1 MASGLNIIFG
11 VIGSLA
17 IISNCLLLVVIFQNK
32 SMLTKP
38 YNTLVLSLAITDLI
52 TGIGILA
59 TPVYVVGPDSISV
72 PPGGFGQFFCRVI
85 FSQYLVF
92 TLGIVSVYT
101 VTCMAIDRW
110 LAVARPTKYKT
121 TLTRPRV
128 NICVVCIWAL
138 SVLLNTPHLLEMK
151 ATTSPD
157 NEPQCEWVVLTHGTT
172 RRVVAILEFSGKFFL
187 PLLTASVTILSLNNH
202 VKSSPALFQTNR
214 GKAGLRLIRMCMLTA
229 IVLGVCWFP
238 NQLYYMLFK
247 YDITELD
254 TPMHHFTVVLCMLNS
269 CVNPLIYCISNKTY
283 RRHFC
288 LLVCPWYRDR
298 IIALEQTGS
307 DPHSVANELRISKVY
322 GPAVMSVTNSTHA

>member
-1 MASGLNIIFG
+1 M
-11 VIGSLA
+11 
-17 IISNCLLLVVIFQNK
+17 
-32 SMLTKP
+32 
-38 YNTLVLSLAITDLI
+38 
-52 TGIGILA
+52 
-59 TPVYVVGPDSISV
+59 YVVGPDSISV
-72 PPGGFGQFFCRVI
+72 PPGGFGQFFCRI
-85 FSQYLVF
+85 MFSQYLVF

-121 TLTRPRV
+121 ILTKPRV

-151 ATTSPD
+151 ATTGPD
-157 NEPQCEWVVLTHGTT
+157 NKPQCEWIVLTRGTT
-172 RRVVAILEFSGKFFL
+172 RRVVAIFEFSGKFFL
-187 PLLTASVTILSLNNH
+187 PLLTATATILSLNNH

-214 GKAGLRLIRMCMLTA
+214 GKAGLRLLRMCMLTA

-269 CVNPLIYCISNKTY
+269 CLNPLIYCISNKTY
-283 RRHFC
+283 RRQFS
-288 LLVCPWYRDR
+288 LLLCPWCRDR
-298 IIALEQTGS
+298 VMAMEQTGS
-307 DPHSVANELRISKVY
+307 DTQTMEVNELRISKVF
-322 GPAVMSVTNSTHA
+322 GPAVMSVTNITNA

>member
-1 MASGLNIIFG
+1 M
-11 VIGSLA
+11 
-17 IISNCLLLVVIFQNK
+17 
-32 SMLTKP
+32 
-38 YNTLVLSLAITDLI
+38 
-52 TGIGILA
+52 
-59 TPVYVVGPDSISV
+59 YVVGPDSIAV
-72 PPGGFGQFFCRVI
+72 PPGDFGQFFCRII

-110 LAVARPTKYKT
+110 FAVARPTKYKT
-121 TLTRPRV
+121 TLTKLRV
-128 NICVVCIWAL
+128 NICVVFIWAL

-151 ATTSPD
+151 ATTGPD
-157 NEPQCEWVVLTHGTT
+157 DEPQCEWVVLTHGTT

-187 PLLTASVTILSLNNH
+187 PLLTASITILSLNNH

-214 GKAGLRLIRMCMLTA
+214 GKAGLRLLRMCMLTA

-283 RRHFC
+283 RRHFS
-288 LLVCPWYRDR
+288 LLLCPWYRDR
-298 IIALEQTGS
+298 VMAMEQTGS
-307 DPHSVANELRISKVY
+307 DPHSVANELRISKVH
-322 GPAVMSVTNSTHA
+322 GPAVMSVTNITHT

>member
-1 MASGLNIIFG
+1 M
-11 VIGSLA
+11 
-17 IISNCLLLVVIFQNK
+17 
-32 SMLTKP
+32 
-38 YNTLVLSLAITDLI
+38 
-52 TGIGILA
+52 
-59 TPVYVVGPDSISV
+59 YVVGPDSISV
-72 PPGGFGQFFCRVI
+72 PPGDFGQFFCRVF

-110 LAVARPTKYKT
+110 FAVARPTKYKT
-121 TLTRPRV
+121 TLTKLRV

-151 ATTSPD
+151 ATTGPD
-157 NEPQCEWVVLTHGTT
+157 NQPQCEWVVLTHGTT

-187 PLLTASVTILSLNNH
+187 PLLTASITILSLNNH

-214 GKAGLRLIRMCMLTA
+214 GKAGLRLLRMCMLTA

-283 RRHFC
+283 RRQFS
-288 LLVCPWYRDR
+288 LLLCPWYRVR
-298 IIALEQTGS
+298 VIATEQTGS
-307 DPHSVANELRISKVY
+307 DPHSVTNELRISKVY